1 MSVTAFPN
9 THDVFYTVQLQSTDI
24 IKCSKP
30 HFVLAYFD
38 EQIPSKTELDQ
49 EQEHHASKQHFD
61 DVSDT
66 SYSCICSILDLQFMM
81 RGSEIQ
87 AAQI

>member
-1 MSVTAFPN
+1 M
-9 THDVFYTVQLQSTDI
+9 
-24 IKCSKP
+24 
-30 HFVLAYFD
+30 LAYFD

-66 SYSCICSILDLQFMM
+66 SYSCICAILDLQFMM
-81 RGSEIQ
+81 TGSEIQ
-87 AAQI
+87 VAQMWKNKQNCCVLDITSSHEILQVNQQ

>member
-1 MSVTAFPN
+1 M
-9 THDVFYTVQLQSTDI
+9 
-24 IKCSKP
+24 
-30 HFVLAYFD
+30 LAYFD

-49 EQEHHASKQHFD
+49 EQEHHASKHFD

-66 SYSCICSILDLQFMM
+66 SYSCIRAILDLQFMM

-87 AAQI
+87 AAQM

>member
-1 MSVTAFPN
+1 M
-9 THDVFYTVQLQSTDI
+9 
-24 IKCSKP
+24 
-30 HFVLAYFD
+30 LAYFD

-66 SYSCICSILDLQFMM
+66 SYSCICAILDLQFMM
-81 RGSEIQ
+81 TGSEIQ
-87 AAQI
+87 VAQM